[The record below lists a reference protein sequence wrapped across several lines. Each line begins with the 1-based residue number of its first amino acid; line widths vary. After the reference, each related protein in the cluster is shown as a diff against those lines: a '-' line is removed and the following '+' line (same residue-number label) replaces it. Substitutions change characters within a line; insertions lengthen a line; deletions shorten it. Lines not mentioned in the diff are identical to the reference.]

1 MSDKCNGSY
10 DLICLSSL
18 CCFSLSRPFFF
29 SLSCLFYREND
40 DNNAMLGNGRLIDSA
55 DGHYELKLNTK
66 AIVHHNGLVAWQPPA
81 TYKSAC
87 DIDVEYFPLD
97 IQTCFLKLG
106 SWTYAGYQ
114 VRIHTLVRSLCS
126 ACAPTNLPTDQPT
139 NQPTH

>member
-1 MSDKCNGSY
+1 M
-10 DLICLSSL
+10 LLW
-18 CCFSLSRPFFF
+18 RPAT
-29 SLSCLFYREND
+29 R
-40 DNNAMLGNGRLIDSA
+40 SA

-114 VRIHTLVRSLCS
+114 VRPFDSSPNFLPVAVLGPLLLAGQHFFVHRSKRASIIRSGQRMPDDCS
-126 ACAPTNLPTDQPT
+126 LSRAFKWLD
-139 NQPTH
+139 

>member
-1 MSDKCNGSY
+1 MI
-10 DLICLSSL
+10 LLSTS
-18 CCFSLSRPFFF
+18 FF
-29 SLSCLFYREND
+29 SVLFIGDWFDLFLYFATVIIVPLVL
-40 DNNAMLGNGRLIDSA
+40 AMYFYSA

-114 VRIHTLVRSLCS
+114 VRITNCPTFFVYCPS
-126 ACAPTNLPTDQPT
+126 ATP
-139 NQPTH
+139 

>member
-1 MSDKCNGSY
+1 
-10 DLICLSSL
+10 
-18 CCFSLSRPFFF
+18 
-29 SLSCLFYREND
+29 
-40 DNNAMLGNGRLIDSA
+40 MLTGSA

-66 AIVHHNGLVAWQPPA
+66 AIVHYNGLVAWQPPA

-114 VRIHTLVRSLCS
+114 VRHQILLVPLLCLFLYKSRGTTTTPQSSIPFSSPFSLR
-126 ACAPTNLPTDQPT
+126 CAINHLTNR
-139 NQPTH
+139 